1 MQIGHKAPH
10 FEGVA
15 VMPDGEFKE
24 VSLTDYAGK
33 WLVFFFY
40 PLDFTFICPTE
51 VKGFSIAYERFTG
64 ADAELLGC
72 SVDSQFAHLAWIN
85 DPELGKIKFPL
96 LSDVTKKIARDYN
109 VLIPEKGYS
118 LRGTFIIDPE
128 GILKSIV
135 INDTAIGRSVDET
148 VRTLRAL
155 QTGEMTGCGWEPGDK
170 TLGREV

>member
-10 FEGVA
+10 FDGIA
-15 VMPDGEFKE
+15 VMPDGQFKE
-24 VSLTDYAGK
+24 LSLADYAGK

-51 VKGFSIAYERFTG
+51 VRGFSVAYEKFTAVG
-64 ADAELLGC
+64 ADLLGC

-96 LSDVTKKIARDYN
+96 LSDVTKKISRDYN

-135 INDTAIGRSVDET
+135 VNDTAIGRSVDET

-155 QTGEMTGCGWEPGDK
+155 QTGEMTGCGWEPGDP
-170 TLGREV
+170 TLGREQ